1 MRNQI
6 TKSQLQS
13 LPTLAAAAAAET
25 NFPFWLGIE
34 NTPVSLCETEKRK
47 KYQSQQRIDG
57 TGAIATVAAAAAAY
71 QTKTAK
77 SQRAKLP
84 NARR

>member
-1 MRNQI
+1 MKKK
-6 TKSQLQS
+6 T
-13 LPTLAAAAAAET
+13 
-25 NFPFWLGIE
+25 
-34 NTPVSLCETEKRK
+34 RK

-57 TGAIATVAAAAAAY
+57 TGAIATVAAAAAAAY

-77 SQRAKLP
+77 SQRAKLL